1 MTSEEE
7 VAPKVAAFFDV
18 DNTLI
23 RGASLYHVARGLARR
38 DLITGRQ
45 IVQYAWKQLKYLTS
59 GKEHVKDLKF
69 VTDATMEFVA
79 GRDAALVLDVCRDVV
94 DDILMHKLWPS
105 TLRLAEAHLRAGQ
118 EVWLVTAAPNELA
131 ILLAERIG
139 LTGGMGTRAEIVD
152 GKYTGHIEGAPLHGQ
167 AKADAVKQI
176 ARERGIDLSAST
188 AYSDSSNDLPM
199 LNVVGYAVPVNPDA
213 SLRRIARRNGWMFV
227 ECRRTRFWRDNSVPS
242 NPNAAVGAGIAA
254 GLAAGVMDR
263 TRRN

>member
-1 MTSEEE
+1 MSE
-7 VAPKVAAFFDV
+7 ASSTPRVAAFFDV

-23 RGASLYHVARGLARR
+23 RGASLYHLARGLAARGF
-38 DLITGRQ
+38 ITGRQ
-45 IVQYAWKQLKYLTS
+45 IAHYAWKQWKYLTS

-79 GRDAALVLDVCRDVV
+79 GREASLMQDICRTVV
-94 DDILMHKLWPS
+94 TEMLLHKLWPS
-105 TLRLAEAHLRAGQ
+105 TRKIAEAHLRAGQ

-131 ILLAERIG
+131 TVLAERIG

-152 GKYTGHIEGAPLHGQ
+152 GRYTGHIEGAPLHGE
-167 AKADAVKQI
+167 AKAAAVQRI
-176 ARERGIDLSAST
+176 AAERGIDLAQSI

-199 LNVVGYAVPVNPDA
+199 LSVVGHAVAVNPDGA
-213 SLRRIARRNGWMFV
+213 LRRVARRNHWPIIEM
-227 ECRRTRFWRDNSVPS
+227 RRSRFWRDNSVPA

-254 GLAAGVMDR
+254 GLAAAAFDK

>member
-1 MTSEEE
+1 MTNSDG
-7 VAPKVAAFFDV
+7 VTPKAAAFFDV

-45 IVQYAWKQLKYLTS
+45 IVHYAWKQLKYLTS

-152 GKYTGHIEGAPLHGQ
+152 GVYTGHIEGAPLHGQ

-176 ARERGIDLSAST
+176 ASERGIDLDAST

-213 SLRRIARRNGWMFV
+213 ALRRIARRNGWMFV
-227 ECRRTRFWRDNSVPS
+227 ECRRSRFWRDNSVPS

-254 GLAAGVMDR
+254 GLAASALDK